1 MIESDV
7 LNSSRTAS
15 HNVRLYLVG
24 LTASLIGDSAMS
36 VVAGIWTKDLTGS
49 NRTAGLVSVC
59 IFAPSLLA
67 PVAGLLADRF
77 ARRRFLIAVNLAA
90 AAVVLTLLAVHGA
103 GQTWL
108 VFVVMSWY
116 GLTLVLTDPAENAL
130 LADLLPAERLGRM
143 NGLRMTLQEGCKLI
157 APLAGAGL
165 YALAGGHWVAVL
177 DAASFLVAAACV
189 LAMRG
194 ADVRPEPRASDAC
207 ERAIGMASP
216 RAGAQRRR
224 EQQRWRTE
232 VLAGLRHVRND
243 HTLAV
248 LTVVGALAMAVSG
261 VAFPA
266 QYALVDAL
274 HRPASFIGVLTAL
287 LGAGSIVAGLLAG
300 RVMERVGGRGIT
312 ALGCLVAMT
321 SYALVATGA
330 LVPAL
335 LSRVVAGA
343 ALPWIVVAVITAG
356 QQRTPANLQGRVSA
370 TLVFALFATQP
381 VAQAAGALLV
391 DPLGYRGLYVG
402 AAVAN
407 LLLAVSCAGR
417 GRRAARAA

>member
-67 PVAGLLADRF
+67 PVSGLLADRF
-77 ARRRFLIAVNLAA
+77 ARRRFLVAVNLAA

-108 VFVVMSWY
+108 VFVVMTWY
-116 GLTLVLTDPAENAL
+116 GLTLVLSDPAENAL
-130 LADLLPAERLGRM
+130 LADLLPAERLARM

-189 LAMRG
+189 FAMRLP
-194 ADVRPEPRASDAC
+194 DVRPEPH
-207 ERAIGMASP
+207 ER
-216 RAGAQRRR
+216 
-224 EQQRWRTE
+224 QRWRTE

-300 RVMERVGGRGIT
+300 RVTERVGARGIT
-312 ALGCLVAMT
+312 ALGCLVAVA

-335 LSRVVAGA
+335 ISRFVAGA

-402 AAVAN
+402 A
-407 LLLAVSCAGR
+407 
-417 GRRAARAA
+417 

>member
-1 MIESDV
+1 MIESVV
-7 LNSSRTAS
+7 LNFGRTAAS
-15 HNVRLYLVG
+15 NVRLYLVG

-67 PVAGLLADRF
+67 PVVGLLADRF
-77 ARRRFLIAVNLAA
+77 ARRRFLITVNLAA
-90 AAVVLTLLAVHGA
+90 AAVVLALLAVHGA

-108 VFVVMSWY
+108 VFVVMTWY

-130 LADLLPAERLGRM
+130 LADLLPAERLARM

-177 DAASFLVAAACV
+177 DSASFLVAAAC
-189 LAMRG
+189 LFAMRG
-194 ADVRPEPRASDAC
+194 VDTRPEPH
-207 ERAIGMASP
+207 
-216 RAGAQRRR
+216 

-300 RVMERVGGRGIT
+300 RVMERVGARGIT

-391 DPLGYRGLYVG
+391 DPIGYRGLYVG